1 MASRLEEASP
11 GWPGREVNSM
21 LDAGECREG
30 ARRPSGVGWR
40 VGAGELAGRRQRA
53 VLRRQRAGRT
63 TVADGTGGGGAQ
75 RTRQRRA
82 VGRATISGL
91 AWMHNVNDLGVL
103 ILEGET
109 QDGGDDSRGEGEDHG
124 EARPCPKGGGTEEEE
139 KGGSSSLL
147 LLLRGGDFFFSSKL
161 A

>member
-1 MASRLEEASP
+1 MASRPEEASP
-11 GWPGREVNSM
+11 GWAGTARLNSM

-63 TVADGTGGGGAQ
+63 TVADGTDGGGAQ
-75 RTRQRRA
+75 WTQQQRA
-82 VGRATISGL
+82 VGRAAISGL

-103 ILEGET
+103 ILG
-109 QDGGDDSRGEGEDHG
+109 RGNP
-124 EARPCPKGGGTEEEE
+124 RWW
-139 KGGSSSLL
+139 
-147 LLLRGGDFFFSSKL
+147 R
-161 A
+161 